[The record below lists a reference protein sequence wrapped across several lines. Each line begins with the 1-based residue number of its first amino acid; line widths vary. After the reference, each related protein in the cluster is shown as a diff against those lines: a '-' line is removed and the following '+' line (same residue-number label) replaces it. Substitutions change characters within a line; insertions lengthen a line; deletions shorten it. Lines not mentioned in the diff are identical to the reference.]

1 MSSGGQSEPT
11 VEIGAAKQRTVLAM
25 LIVRRNTPV
34 PVDDLIDE
42 LWSHDAPESA
52 IANVRTYVS
61 ALRGHLGAERDRL
74 STLTGAYLL
83 RVHDDELD
91 VVAFERA
98 VAQATAAAKA
108 GDPATAAGHYAAAN
122 KLWRG
127 HALQDVPLGSSL
139 QAYAAALTE
148 SSVTAR
154 EGALDAQAAAGDPAG
169 AIAGLRGLVADHPGR
184 ESAWHQ
190 LIRLLADSGDRAA
203 ALDAFQRARR
213 RLADT
218 LGLDPGPELRA
229 LHAEILN
236 GQRAGR
242 PRARE
247 VPAQLPRDVPGFTG
261 RTDELAQLDAIES
274 SGAPITVLVGTA
286 GVGKSALAVHWAHQA
301 RGRFP
306 DGQLYVNLRGF
317 GPGISAMS
325 PADAIRGFLDALL
338 YPQPPPHSVEPGRI
352 PVSLDAQAALY
363 RSLLADRKVLVL
375 LDNARDAEQ
384 VRPLVPGSPGSLVL
398 VTSRHQL
405 TGLVATEG
413 ARPITLDLLPA
424 ADARELLARRL
435 GAEFDDRLAAEPR
448 AVEEILT
455 RCARLPLALA
465 IVSARAATEPAL
477 PLASI
482 AEQLRDARHG
492 LDVLDSG
499 DLAADIRAVFSWSYQ
514 QLGPEAARTFRLL
527 GTHPGPYATVPAI
540 SSLTGLESPPVAELT
555 RAHLLTEVAP
565 GCYGFHDLLRAYAAE
580 LCERE
585 DSAADRQAVKQRML
599 DHYLHSAYRADALLG
614 STRPPIE
621 LPAAGPGV
629 VREPLEDLESAL
641 AWFTET
647 HPTLLGLVEQAG
659 SEGFDNHAWRLGWTL
674 TTYLVRRGHRHDL
687 AASQRAALAATQRLG
702 DRHGEAHSHRQ
713 LARAYTRLGRYA
725 EADGHYRRAFELSG
739 ELGAPA
745 DQAQACLGL
754 AGLFER
760 QNLQAEALRE
770 SELAYELFRTAG
782 DLTGRANSLNS
793 AGWHCALLGDYHQA
807 LERCGRALD
816 LLREVGDRHGQALTW
831 DSLGY
836 AHHHLG
842 DHQQAIECFQQ
853 SVGLLRVI
861 GDRDSAAGV
870 LDHFGDA
877 HAAAGDPAAANL
889 LWAEALELLDELERT
904 SEADAVR
911 VKLAAS

>member
-1 MSSGGQSEPT
+1 MPVRFGLLGPLQLASGD
-11 VEIGAAKQRTVLAM
+11 VGAAKQRTVLAM
-25 LIVRRNTPV
+25 LLARRNTPV

-61 ALRGHLGAERDRL
+61 ALRVHLGADRDRL
-74 STLTGAYLL
+74 ATLTGAYSL
-83 RVHDDELD
+83 RADDDEVD
-91 VVAFERA
+91 VAVFERL
-98 VAQATAAAKA
+98 VAAA
-108 GDPATAAGHYAAAN
+108 DYSAAVQ
-122 KLWRG
+122 LWRG
-127 HALQDVPLGSSL
+127 SALQDVPRGPRL
-139 QAYAAALTE
+139 QAYADALTE
-148 SSVTAR
+148 SWVNAR
-154 EGALDAQAAAGDPAG
+154 EGLLVEQAQAGDPAG
-169 AIAGLRGLVADHPGR
+169 AIAGLRGLVAEHPGR
-184 ESAWHQ
+184 ESAWQH

-236 GQRAGR
+236 GERANR
-242 PRARE
+242 PQARE

-261 RTDELAQLDAIES
+261 RTAELAQLDAIES

-301 RGRFP
+301 RSRFP
-306 DGQLYVNLRGF
+306 DGQVYVNLRGF
-317 GPGISAMS
+317 GPGISAMT
-325 PADAIRGFLDALL
+325 PADAIHGFLDAFG
-338 YPQPPPHSVEPGRI
+338 VEPGRI

-424 ADARELLARRL
+424 DDARELLARRL
-435 GAEFDDRLAAEPR
+435 GTEFDDRLEAEPL

-465 IVSARAATEPAL
+465 IVSARAATEPGL

-499 DLAADIRAVFSWSYQ
+499 DLAADIRAVFSWSYH

-527 GTHPGPYATVPAI
+527 GLHTGPYATVPAI
-540 SSLTGLESPPVAELT
+540 SSLTGLESPPIAELT
-555 RAHLLTEVAP
+555 RAHLLTEIAP
-565 GCYGFHDLLRAYAAE
+565 GRYGFHDLLRAYSAE
-580 LCERE
+580 LCERS
-585 DSAADRQAVKQRML
+585 DSADDRLAVKQRML

-621 LPAAGPGV
+621 LAAAGPGV
-629 VREPLEDLESAL
+629 VREPLDDLESAL
-641 AWFTET
+641 AWFTEM
-647 HPTLLGLVEQAG
+647 HATLLGLVEQAG
-659 SEGFDNHAWRLGWTL
+659 GEGFDNHAWRLGWTL

-687 AASQRAALAATQRLG
+687 ASSQRAALAATQRLG

-713 LARAYTRLGRYA
+713 LARAYTRLGRYE

-739 ELGAPA
+739 ELGAAA

-782 DLTGRANSLNS
+782 DLTGQANSLNS
-793 AGWHCALLGDYHQA
+793 AGWHCALLGDHHQA

-842 DHQQAIECFQQ
+842 DHKQAIECYQE
-853 SVGLLRVI
+853 SIGLLRVI
-861 GDRDSAAGV
+861 GDRDSAASV

-877 HAAAGDPAAANL
+877 HAAAGDLAAARVV
-889 LWAEALELLDELERT
+889 WEEALELLDELERIP
-904 SEADAVR
+904 EADAVR
-911 VKLAAS
+911 VKLSAT